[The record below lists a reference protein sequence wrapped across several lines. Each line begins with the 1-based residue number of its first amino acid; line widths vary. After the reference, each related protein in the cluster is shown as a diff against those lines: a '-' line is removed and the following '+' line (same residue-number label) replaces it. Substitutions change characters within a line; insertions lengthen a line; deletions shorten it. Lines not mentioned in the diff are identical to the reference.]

1 MVSRCHMFLA
11 GKWMKGVMMRRSH
24 RMIEK
29 GEDGFALIESMIAT
43 IILATGLL
51 GLASMQAVAMG
62 RNVDA
67 NERTRVTN
75 FAVDIIERI
84 QFNRRNA
91 LAYNGI
97 DTSVACTI
105 NATTQPMARGDCD
118 QWRNLLTGGLT
129 TGLGG
134 LRGQVVVTT
143 VGPTV
148 PPLNQNRVVV
158 TMTWTGDI
166 GEQKLATSRSVTF
179 TTLVAPE

>member
-1 MVSRCHMFLA
+1 VDTVIRQPKRKLGKSEGGFTLLEGMLA
-11 GKWMKGVMMRRSH
+11 AV
-24 RMIEK
+24 
-29 GEDGFALIESMIAT
+29 
-43 IILATGLL
+43 ILATGLL
-51 GLASMQAVAMG
+51 GLASMQGFSLG

-67 NERTRVTN
+67 NEMTRVTN
-75 FAVDIIERI
+75 FAADIVERV

-97 DTSVACTI
+97 DTAAACTI

-118 QWRNLLTGGLT
+118 QWRNLLTGGLA

-134 LRGQVVVTT
+134 LRGQVAVTA

-158 TMTWTGDI
+158 TMTWTGASGAGKI
-166 GEQKLATSRSVTF
+166 AKQRQVTM
-179 TTLVAPE
+179 TTVVAPE